1 MKYSTRFHVSKQ
13 VICISKSSCIM
24 RGINRKRTDFMG
36 LAHLIQEKYH
46 VLTKSEKRIADY
58 LLEKKNKPCIRQ

>member
-1 MKYSTRFHVSKQ
+1 
-13 VICISKSSCIM
+13 M

>member
-1 MKYSTRFHVSKQ
+1 MK
-13 VICISKSSCIM
+13 
-24 RGINRKRTDFMG
+24 GTDFMG

-46 VLTKSEKRIADY
+46 ALTKSEKRIANY

>member
-1 MKYSTRFHVSKQ
+1 MKYSTRFHASKQ

-36 LAHLIQEKYH
+36 LAQLIQEKYH
-46 VLTKSEKRIADY
+46 ALTKSEKRIADY
-58 LLEKKNKPCIRQ
+58 LLKIKNRLCIRQ